1 MYHVRYRMFNDTLM
15 NKDAPVAQMDR
26 ALPSE
31 GRGRRFES
39 YRVRQHH
46 LLTNEPLYTTKLFN
60 IPPGR
65 E

>member
-1 MYHVRYRMFNDTLM
+1 
-15 NKDAPVAQMDR
+15 
-26 ALPSE
+26 
-31 GRGRRFES
+31 
-39 YRVRQHH
+39 VRQHH